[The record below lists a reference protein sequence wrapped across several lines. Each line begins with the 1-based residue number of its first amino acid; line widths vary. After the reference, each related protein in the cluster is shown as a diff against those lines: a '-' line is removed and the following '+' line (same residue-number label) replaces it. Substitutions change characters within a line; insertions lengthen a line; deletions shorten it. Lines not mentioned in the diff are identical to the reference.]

1 MNSQIIEPNLDF
13 DFNKLSLSQPNG
25 LQGGSYF
32 TKILLNNEPFYIQ
45 SPKCITKQGIVN
57 SNKKIYCDLI
67 YNQSDQVFIEWIEK
81 LEEKCQELIFQK
93 KDYWFHNDFDMNDI
107 ETAFTSPIKTYKS
120 GRQYLMRT
128 NLQVSKQI
136 NYNVLCNVYD
146 EDENLLQL
154 NSITNEVDII
164 PLIHINGIKFSSKN
178 FIFDL
183 IVKQFMILKNEKKLD
198 SCLIIKK
205 TNIKE
210 NNDNLEKSINQEHV
224 EERLEE
230 PIKEESSNEYE
241 KPVKEKD
248 SNEEEKDSNEEEKP
262 VEEKDSN
269 EEEKPVEEKYS
280 DEEEKDSNEEEK
292 PVEDESSNEEEKTDV
307 KEPLDEES
315 INEDK
320 SLEDIEKKD
329 IEENTDKQV
338 VDLESLENIEVDDK
352 NNLDSL
358 EEVTLNIEN
367 DDSIKLNKR
376 EDLYYK
382 LYKSAKEK
390 AKIVR
395 RQAINAYLEAKSIK
409 DKYLLNDLETSSSEE
424 EISDFE
430 EDDEY

>member
-107 ETAFTSPIKTYKS
+107 ESAFASPIKTYKS

-164 PLIHINGIKFSSKN
+164 PLIHVNGIKFSSKN

-230 PIKEESSNEYE
+230 PIKEESSNKEE
-241 KPVKEKD
+241 KPVEEKESNEKEEPVEEKD
-248 SNEEEKDSNEEEKP
+248 SNEEEEQVQDESNNEEEPNNEEEKP

-269 EEEKPVEEKYS
+269 KEEKI
-280 DEEEKDSNEEEK
+280 DE
-292 PVEDESSNEEEKTDV
+292 
-307 KEPLDEES
+307 KEPLDKES
-315 INEDK
+315 NNEDK
-320 SLEDIEKKD
+320 SLEDVEKKD
-329 IEENTDKQV
+329 LEEKEDVIEENTDKQI

>member
-107 ETAFTSPIKTYKS
+107 ESAFASPIKTYKS

-164 PLIHINGIKFSSKN
+164 PLIHVNGIKFSSKN

-183 IVKQFMILKNEKKLD
+183 IVKQFMILKNEKKMD

-205 TNIKE
+205 TSIKE

-230 PIKEESSNEYE
+230 PVKEESSNKEENPVEE
-241 KPVKEKD
+241 KESNEEEEPVEEKD
-248 SNEEEKDSNEEEKP
+248 SNEEEEQVQDESNNEEEPSNEEEKP

-269 EEEKPVEEKYS
+269 KEEKI
-280 DEEEKDSNEEEK
+280 DE
-292 PVEDESSNEEEKTDV
+292 

-315 INEDK
+315 SNEDK
-320 SLEDIEKKD
+320 SLEDVEKKD
-329 IEENTDKQV
+329 LEEKEDVIEENTDKQI